1 MEALWKE
8 ANMVVSTSD
17 NGEDRNLHVGT
28 TTMTTS
34 AMIMG
39 GAEVTR
45 ENGIHCKKHLSSQI
59 SQGDEDG

>member
-1 MEALWKE
+1 MLVDRYCRLGRALGSLEGDVEALWKE
-8 ANMVVSTSD
+8 ANTVVPTSD

-39 GAEVTR
+39 GAEVTM
-45 ENGIHCKKHLSSQI
+45 EN
-59 SQGDEDG
+59 

>member
-1 MEALWKE
+1 MGSLEGDVEALWKE

-28 TTMTTS
+28 TKTTTS

-39 GAEVTR
+39 DAEVTR
-45 ENGIHCKKHLSSQI
+45 EN
-59 SQGDEDG
+59 

>member
-1 MEALWKE
+1 MGSLEGDVGALWKE

-17 NGEDRNLHVGT
+17 NEEDRNLHVGIT
-28 TTMTTS
+28 TTTTS

-45 ENGIHCKKHLSSQI
+45 EN
-59 SQGDEDG
+59 